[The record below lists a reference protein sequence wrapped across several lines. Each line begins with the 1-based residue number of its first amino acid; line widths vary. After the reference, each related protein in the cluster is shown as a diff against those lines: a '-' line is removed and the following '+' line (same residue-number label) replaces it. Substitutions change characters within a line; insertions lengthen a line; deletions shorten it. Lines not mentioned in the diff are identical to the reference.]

1 MAGIKSK
8 KLQPEEY
15 LRQHYEQ
22 GFRPDGRSVLTSLR
36 PVSIST
42 GSINTADGS
51 AVVKQGETIVVC
63 GIKLEIAEP
72 KAETPKSGYIV
83 PNLTLSPLCHSQFKQ
98 GPPSETAQ
106 VASNFLNQVLVNS
119 GYLDLEELCIL
130 EGKYVWVLYGK
141 LSFENNSIVA
151 FVLMFYHFS
160 VDLTCMNYA
169 GNVLD
174 VSVKAMTSALKNVK
188 VPEPKIITQD
198 PTESDLEVPPKVRL
212 HLIILI
218 EK

>member
-1 MAGIKSK
+1 MAGVKSK

-141 LSFENNSIVA
+141 LRKLLHRCFGKFNSLSF
-151 FVLMFYHFS
+151 FS
-160 VDLTCMNYA
+160 
-169 GNVLD
+169 
-174 VSVKAMTSALKNVK
+174 
-188 VPEPKIITQD
+188 
-198 PTESDLEVPPKVRL
+198 
-212 HLIILI
+212 
-218 EK
+218 

>member
-1 MAGIKSK
+1 M
-8 KLQPEEY
+8 
-15 LRQHYEQ
+15 
-22 GFRPDGRSVLTSLR
+22 
-36 PVSIST
+36 
-42 GSINTADGS
+42 
-51 AVVKQGETIVVC
+51 
-63 GIKLEIAEP
+63 
-72 KAETPKSGYIV
+72 
-83 PNLTLSPLCHSQFKQ
+83 CHSQFKQ

-130 EGKYVWVLYGK
+130 EGKYVWVLYGE
-141 LSFENNSIVA
+141 LSFENNFIVA

-212 HLIILI
+212 QILETLTIRKVRSLIF
-218 EK
+218 